1 MKIKCDIQDKYE
13 EIEIH
18 LCGKE
23 RSAELLEMYGL
34 LENILSTKIKVHK
47 GQEHRTVMPAEIIRI
62 YSQSKRVYVRTKDE
76 RYEVNDRIYVLEEQ
90 LQDRGFVRI
99 SNSEIV
105 NVRQIEK
112 LDMSYAGTIK
122 MHLKN
127 GDETY
132 VSRRYMKQIKEILL

>member
-1 MKIKCDIQDKYE
+1 VKIKCDIQDKYE

>member
-47 GQEHRTVMPAEIIRI
+47 GQEHRAVMPAEIIRI

-99 SNSEIV
+99 SNSELV

-112 LDMSYAGTIK
+112 LDMSYVGTIK
-122 MHLKN
+122 MYLKN

>member
-1 MKIKCDIQDKYE
+1 MKIKYDIQEKYE

-18 LCGKE
+18 LCSNE
-23 RSAELLEMYGL
+23 RSAELLEVRDL

-47 GQEHRTVMPAEIIRI
+47 EQEYKTLTPAEIVRI
-62 YSQSKRVYVRTKDE
+62 FSQNKRVYVRTKDE
-76 RYEVNDRIYVLEEQ
+76 CYEVNDRIYALEEQ

-99 SNSEIV
+99 SNSELV

-112 LDMSYAGTIK
+112 LDMSYAGTIR
-122 MHLKN
+122 MQLKN

-132 VSRRYMKQIKEILL
+132 VSRRYMKKIKEVLL

>member
-1 MKIKCDIQDKYE
+1 MKIKYDIQEKYE

-18 LCGKE
+18 LCSRE
-23 RSAELLEMYGL
+23 RSAELLEVRSL
-34 LENILSTKIKVHK
+34 LENILGTRIKVHRN
-47 GQEHRTVMPAEIIRI
+47 QEHKTLTPAEIVRI
-62 YSQSKRVYVRTKDE
+62 YSQNKRVYVRTKDE
-76 RYEVNDRIYVLEEQ
+76 CYEVNDRIYVLEEQ

-99 SNSEIV
+99 SNSELV

-112 LDMSYAGTIK
+112 MDMSYAGTIK

-132 VSRRYMKQIKEILL
+132 VSRRFMKQIKEVLL

>member
-1 MKIKCDIQDKYE
+1 VKIKCDIQDKYE
-13 EIEIH
+13 DIEIH

>member
-1 MKIKCDIQDKYE
+1 MKIKYDIQEKYE

-18 LCGKE
+18 LCNRE
-23 RSAELLEMYGL
+23 RNAELLEVRNL
-34 LENILSTKIKVHK
+34 LENILGTKIKVHK
-47 GQEHRTVMPAEIIRI
+47 DQEYKTVVPAEIVRI
-62 YSQSKRVYVRTKDE
+62 YSQNKRVYVRTQNE
-76 RYEVNDRIYVLEEQ
+76 CYEVNDRIYVLEEQ

-99 SNSEIV
+99 SNSELV

-112 LDMSYAGTIK
+112 MDMSYAGTIK

-132 VSRRYMKQIKEILL
+132 VSRRYMKQIKEVLL